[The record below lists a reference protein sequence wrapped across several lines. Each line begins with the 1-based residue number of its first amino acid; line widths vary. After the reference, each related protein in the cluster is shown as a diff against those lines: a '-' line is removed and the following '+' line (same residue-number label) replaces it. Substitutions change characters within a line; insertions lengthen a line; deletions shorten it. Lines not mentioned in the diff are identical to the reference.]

1 MLFRSGGLYANACFY
16 GTREHLYNRT
26 EVSYD
31 RRFFNGT
38 LGVRAALFFHCD
50 GRSMGMQQLLEVN
63 VSLGSGR

>member
-1 MLFRSGGLYANACFY
+1 MIY